1 MKKIIFV
8 IVFLVSV
15 NFLVKAQEKT
25 TIGIFPFTYAAGSVT
40 NPNNVYSIQEAV
52 INGFVKTRRFTIVD
66 RTKQQQAKKEKEDN
80 KSEDFIDS
88 KKLAEQGKS
97 MGAEFI
103 VVGHVISAS
112 VEEFRSTDE
121 GKVSVSYEA
130 TIATNLQ
137 IIDVET
143 GQISEAEMIKSSS
156 DKRLFDIFLTSRTP
170 EAALATAIKTI
181 DKSIDKFVAD
191 RFPIEFHISE
201 IQEKDG
207 KGNATQVLIAG
218 GSAFGIKKGDYFSVV
233 EMVDANMGGKMVKRK
248 KEIGKIKVTKVED
261 ENFSICDVK
270 EGGIEINAKFAAK
283 ATLKVITKD

>member
-1 MKKIIFV
+1 MKKVIIV
-8 IVFLVSV
+8 IVFLVSLS
-15 NFLVKAQEKT
+15 FWAKAQEKT
-25 TIGIFPFTYAAGSVT
+25 TIGIFPFTYAAGSVG
-40 NPNNVYSIQEAV
+40 NPQDVYSIQEAV

-66 RTKQQQAKKEKEDN
+66 RTKQQAAKGEKEAN
-80 KSEDFIDS
+80 KTEDYIDS

-97 MGAEFI
+97 LGAQFI
-103 VVGHVISAS
+103 VVGHVISAAI
-112 VEEFRSTDE
+112 EESRSTYE
-121 GKVSVSYEA
+121 GKESVSYEA
-130 TIATNLQ
+130 KISTNLQ

-143 GQISEAEMIKSSS
+143 QEISDAEMIKSSS
-156 DKRLFDIFLTSRTP
+156 DKRVLDIFLTSRTP

-181 DKSIDKFVAD
+181 DKAIDKFVAD

-207 KGNATQVLIAG
+207 KGNATQILIAG
-218 GSAFGIKKGDYFSVV
+218 GSAFGVKKGDYFSVV

-283 ATLKVITKD
+283 AALKVITKD